1 MGSGGESVPFI
12 FMDFPFLLLTPTEIP
27 GSTRKHTPSMIETND
42 VVRNKVSLHTATT
55 SSSSSATASGKPSSS
70 VSLDDDLYRSSY
82 EDGDVDEGAE
92 GDDEEQESED
102 ANSRY
107 VSITRTTANSYTKHV
122 PTNAGRQPPAMPP
135 LFVGPELISNS
146 LSATL
151 PVSIKRTTVALFI
164 LQWWWWTR
172 PLAAVDFR

>member
-1 MGSGGESVPFI
+1 MHSHPL
-12 FMDFPFLLLTPTEIP
+12 PPTEIP

-42 VVRNKVSLHTATT
+42 VVRNKASQHTATT
-55 SSSSSATASGKPSSS
+55 SSSSASATASGKSSS
-70 VSLDDDLYRSSY
+70 SASLDDDLYRSSY
-82 EDGDVDEGAE
+82 EDGEVDGEVGD
-92 GDDEEQESED
+92 DDEEQELED

-151 PVSIKRTTVALFI
+151 PVSIKRMAVALFL
-164 LQWWWWTR
+164 LQWWWWAR
-172 PLAAVDFR
+172 PLAAVVVVR